1 MKPKPRHQI
10 YKNDHSTPPS
20 NPKLTT
26 QIPTTSPPPPT
37 LHSAA
42 TKIQSTYK
50 THLTKTLFKK
60 ISAVNSS
67 AAKIQTLIQLQE
79 TVDLVRSND
88 LERLKINEALMEL
101 LLILDSVPGWDPNI
115 RELRRNVS
123 RKIVGLQEILDGVIG
138 SRVENWDDCVT
149 WDEVVEKMETEVC
162 EERGLGGFE
171 MEKFCA
177 EKLGF
182 RCLQRFLRDQ

>member
-1 MKPKPRHQI
+1 MKPTHHLS
-10 YKNDHSTPPS
+10 KNDHSTPPS
-20 NPKLTT
+20 ST
-26 QIPTTSPPPPT
+26 TTSPPLPT

-50 THLTKTLFKK
+50 THLTKTLFQKLST
-60 ISAVNSS
+60 INSS
-67 AAKIQTLIQLQE
+67 AAKLQTLIQLQE
-79 TVDLVRSND
+79 TVNLVRSND
-88 LERLKINEALMEL
+88 QERLRIHETLMRL
-101 LLILDSVPGWDPNI
+101 LLALDSVPGWDPNI

-123 RKIVGLQEILDGVIG
+123 RRIVGLQEILDGVIG
-138 SRVENWDDCVT
+138 YRTQNWDDECVI
-149 WDEVVEKMETEVC
+149 WDEVVERMEKDVC
-162 EERGLGGFE
+162 EDIGGGFE